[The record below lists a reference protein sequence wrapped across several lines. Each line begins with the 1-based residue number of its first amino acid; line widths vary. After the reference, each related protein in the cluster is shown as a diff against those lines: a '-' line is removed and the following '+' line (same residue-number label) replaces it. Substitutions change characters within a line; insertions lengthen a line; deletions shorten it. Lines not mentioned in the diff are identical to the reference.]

1 MLITGLIIREATV
14 RAIPVRIRVLT
25 PFSKTKPDITKEIRY
40 KVTELIRKYL
50 IARLI
55 IFLV

>member
-1 MLITGLIIREATV
+1 LITGLMIRDATV
-14 RAIPVRIRVLT
+14 SAIPVRTMVLI
-25 PFSKTKPDITKEIRY
+25 PFSKTRPDMTKEIRY

-50 IARLI
+50 IARRI